1 MVRALKNK
9 VDRRKRELENESRGI
24 ETSHYD
30 DAYNNVSKFVL
41 ETKEDLGDV
50 GVDALMYAV
59 EMIVNGE
66 SIKGINDYLFAQKEV
81 EQMEG
86 RRQAQRMIK
95 QAHENE
101 EKLDIALK
109 LEKAKKQQL
118 LQKRLL
124 AKKST
129 ANR

>member
-1 MVRALKNK
+1 MVNTLKNK
-9 VDRRKRELENESRGI
+9 VDRRKRELNNESCGI
-24 ETSHYD
+24 ETSQYD

-41 ETKEDLGDV
+41 ETKEYLGDV
-50 GVDALMYAV
+50 GVDALMYVV

-66 SIKGINDYLFAQKEV
+66 NIKGIDDYLFAQKEV
-81 EQMEG
+81 EQIEG